1 MQLRICL
8 LFLFIGYPR
17 GGNIHLNPRVAS
29 QITHDAAI
37 HSLRVLSHHFPLN
50 YSDPS
55 LTGQN
60 PNTGCN
66 AGCLLFRAADAGP
79 LLSCGVRSAGN
90 KKPQILGWCGLAGH
104 PWNKSSLRRMT
115 DSKHLS
121 HHRKIRGLM
130 PIKRFQQ
137 VPPC

>member
-1 MQLRICL
+1 M

-50 YSDPS
+50 YSGPS

-66 AGCLLFRAADAGP
+66 AGCLLFRAADSGP

-90 KKPQILGWCGLAGH
+90 KKPQILGWCGLGGH
-104 PWNKSSLRRMT
+104 PWNKSSL
-115 DSKHLS
+115 DQNDQFQAFFAPPKNS
-121 HHRKIRGLM
+121 GLLITM
-130 PIKRFQQ
+130 RFQQ